1 MTMRRQP
8 HPRRKPAATRLART
22 PGVQRLWLALVGALL
37 LSLSWQSVVLQTH
50 QHFSPLAR
58 AATASGTSVSNGQS
72 PADLPANCPICRELA
87 HAGPVV
93 LPAPVALD
101 APAPLVFWFAVSVLL
116 GLALVQ
122 RSHAWR
128 SRAPPALLQP

>member
-8 HPRRKPAATRLART
+8 HPRRKPAATRLGRGA
-22 PGVQRLWLALVGALL
+22 QRLWLALVGALL

-50 QHFSPLAR
+50 RHFAPFAGTATTRVASPD
-58 AATASGTSVSNGQS
+58 NQS
-72 PADLPANCPICRELA
+72 PADLPSNCPICRELA

-93 LPAPVALD
+93 LPAPVAID

-116 GLALVQ
+116 GLALVR
-122 RSHAWR
+122 RSHAWQ